1 MSPIK
6 RVAVI
11 GAGPAGAIA
20 VDALAQEKAFDTI
33 RVFERR
39 EDSGG
44 CWLQDPPNHK
54 QVLPSIPALNTR
66 TADAPLPVPSRL
78 PTTAPASSQY
88 RFSDT
93 SIYPHLETN
102 IAAGPMSFSA
112 EPLPDTR
119 SEWSIRNHGADTP
132 FRHWKVVKD
141 WISALLARNGYNDMV
156 EYNTTVE
163 SVRRNP
169 DSAAHA
175 WTVILRKAKAGEDD
189 YWWSEDF
196 DAVVVANGHYT
207 VPFLPEIPGLAEYHE
222 THPNVVMHSK
232 SFRNPQDYKGKTV
245 VVIGASISG
254 SDIASSIA
262 GFVKPPVFSVVR
274 GRYHPYFF
282 DYAFQHPK
290 ILRKHGISHFDASGD
305 GTVHFA
311 DGTSVRAPDA
321 IIFGTGYSWTL
332 PFLQDVWGP
341 GDGVKL
347 RNNRLPGLYQHVFY
361 RKDPT
366 LTFVGAV
373 AAGFTF
379 KVFEWQAV
387 LAARY
392 LAGRITLPPLEE
404 QEAWEQKRI
413 EYKGDGVPFS
423 ALYPDFEEY
432 FEEVRVLAGEPKDGV
447 GRRLPKWEKE
457 WRAEFDAA
465 HLRRIAMWKRN
476 NQQAEEELARGGETV
491 KLASL

>member
-6 RVAVI
+6 KVAVI
-11 GAGPAGAIA
+11 GLGPAGAIA
-20 VDALAQEKAFDTI
+20 IDALAQEKAFDTI

-54 QVLPSIPALNTR
+54 QVLPSIPALTAR
-66 TADAPLPVPSRL
+66 AADAPLPIPSQL
-78 PTTAPASSQY
+78 PTKAPASSQY

-93 SIYPHLETN
+93 TIYPHLETN

-112 EPLPDTR
+112 EPFPDIR
-119 SEWSIRNHGADTP
+119 SEWSIRNHGTDTP

-141 WISALLARNGYNDMV
+141 WISSLVARNGYNNMV

-163 SVRRNP
+163 SVQRNP
-169 DSAAHA
+169 DTHAHA
-175 WTVILRKAKAGEDD
+175 WTVVLRKTKAGEDD

-207 VPFLPEIPGLAEYHE
+207 VPFLPDISGLAEYHE
-222 THPNVVMHSK
+222 RHPNVISHSK
-232 SFRNPQDYKGKTV
+232 SFRYPQDYKDKTV
-245 VVIGASISG
+245 VVVGASISG
-254 SDIASSIA
+254 ADLSSSIA
-262 GFVKPPVFSVVR
+262 GLVKPPLISVVR
-274 GRYHPYFF
+274 GRYHPYFG

-290 ILRKHGISHFDASGD
+290 ILRKNGISHFDASGD

-311 DGTSVRAPDA
+311 DGTSVTAPDA
-321 IIFGTGYSWTL
+321 VIFGTGYSWSL
-332 PFLQDVWGP
+332 PFLENVWGP

-361 RKDPT
+361 RRDPT

-379 KVFEWQAV
+379 KVFEWQSV

-404 QEAWEQKRI
+404 QEAWEQRRI
-413 EYKGDGVPFS
+413 ELKGDGVPFS
-423 ALYPDFEEY
+423 ALYPDFEKY
-432 FEEVRVLAGEPKDGV
+432 FEEVRLLAGEPKDGV
-447 GRRLPKWEKE
+447 GRKLPKFEKE
-457 WRAEFDAA
+457 WRAEFDAG

-476 NQQAEEELARGGETV
+476 NQQAEKELLRE
-491 KLASL
+491 KKPMELASL